1 MVASFHI
8 LSNLSYT
15 YYPFIPRCVV
25 FSYWKCVVKDSTK
38 ATSSGTKLICVVFR
52 FWIDVKNRNPDLYFC
67 VLSLKN
73 AQGRHTAQTLL
84 NCVRVWSHIRGVS
97 SSWKCLVP
105 TLILKTSVLT
115 TYSCRDFLQLLVY

>member
-15 YYPFIPRCVV
+15 CYPFIPPCVV

-38 ATSSGTKLICVVFR
+38 ATSSGTQLICVVFR

-73 AQGRHTAQTLL
+73 AQGRHTVQTLP
-84 NCVRVWSHIRGVS
+84 S

-115 TYSCRDFLQLLVY
+115 YSCRDFLQLLVY